1 MCKLLEICSQNMQ
14 HKKASGTVLRVC
26 VCVCAR
32 VACVR
37 ACVCARARARA
48 RFACVLRKYVVGID
62 ILEATILCRNF
73 QRAHTEHTSSYSS

>member
-26 VCVCAR
+26 VCVR
-32 VACVR
+32 ACVR
-37 ACVCARARARA
+37 ACVCARAR
-48 RFACVLRKYVVGID
+48 FACVLLRKYVVGID